1 MKIQVNAVAWYRK
14 RVKYMIILK
23 YDKLTENKQKKTRY
37 TSPWKNLNFSG
48 HNQLTKGLPINFDKR
63 KQDDAPAVALKTTK
77 RRPLITPKRAPAS
90 KDMKIVPGIINVC
103 MKM

>member
-1 MKIQVNAVAWYRK
+1 
-14 RVKYMIILK
+14 MIILK
-23 YDKLTENKQKKTRY
+23 YDKLTENKQQETRY
-37 TSPWKNLNFSG
+37 TSAWKNLNFSG
-48 HNQLTKGLPINFDKR
+48 HNQLTKGLPINLDKK
-63 KQDDAPAVALKTTK
+63 KQDDAPAVAFKTTK